1 MAETVY
7 LTKQGAEELQA
18 ELDDLLNVQRP
29 ALAQKLKEAI
39 ALGDLSENADYI
51 DAKEQQG
58 FLEGRIRYVESV
70 LRSATIIEDEDNGP
84 AGVVRVGSTV
94 TVVQKGEEPETY
106 TIVGAAEANPRE
118 GKISNESP
126 LGAALLGRRTSD
138 KVTYDAPGGQLTFK
152 IEDIR

>member
-18 ELDDLLNVQRP
+18 ELDDLLTVKRP

-58 FLEGRIRYVESV
+58 FLEGRIRYLESV
-70 LRSATIIEDEDNGP
+70 LRSATIIENEEKGP
-84 AGVVRVGSTV
+84 AGVVQVGSTV

-126 LGAALLGRRTSD
+126 LGAALLGHRASD
-138 KVTYDAPGGQLTFK
+138 KVTYEAPGGKLTFK
-152 IEDIR
+152 IKNIQ